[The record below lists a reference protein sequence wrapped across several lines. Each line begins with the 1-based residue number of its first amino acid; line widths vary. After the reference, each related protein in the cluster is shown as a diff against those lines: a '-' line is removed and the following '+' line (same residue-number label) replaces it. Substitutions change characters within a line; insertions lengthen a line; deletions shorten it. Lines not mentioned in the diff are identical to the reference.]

1 MTLKIL
7 GLILFVE
14 LCEAA
19 SHILFKRSVNAIDPS
34 ALRNITDYARF
45 LRTVLQQPAVWAG
58 LLLFTGGI
66 LTWFVVLAHVE
77 LSRAFPFG
85 SLQYLTIMVAS
96 AVFLRERIDRRRLV
110 GTLCIVLGIIFVA
123 LN

>member
-7 GLILFVE
+7 GLIIFVE
-14 LCEAA
+14 LCEAV
-19 SHILFKRSVNAIDPS
+19 SHILFKQSVNAIDTS
-34 ALRNITDYARF
+34 SLHNLTDYARF
-45 LRTVLQQPAVWAG
+45 LGTVLKQPAVWAG

-85 SLQYLTIMVAS
+85 SLQYLAIMIAS
-96 AVFLRERIDRRRLV
+96 AAFLRERIDRTRLV
-110 GTLCIVLGIIFVA
+110 GTLCIVLGILLVA